1 MRAVVQRVGS
11 TSVTVEGR
19 VVGAIGPGLLV
30 LLGVEV
36 GDTEEDLEWLAGKV
50 VRLRV
55 FADAEG
61 RMNRSLTE
69 AGGELLVVSQFTLLA
84 STRKGNRP
92 SWDRAAG
99 PVEAEGMYR
108 KAVARLQELVDRPV
122 ATGEFGA
129 HMDVALVN
137 DGPVTLV
144 IDSRWKE

>member
-1 MRAVVQRVGS
+1 
-11 TSVTVEGR
+11 
-19 VVGAIGPGLLV
+19 LV

-36 GDTEEDLEWLAGKV
+36 GDTEEDLEWLAGKL

-55 FADAEG
+55 FPDDEG

-69 AGGELLVVSQFTLLA
+69 SGGDLMVVSQFTLLA

-99 PVEAEGMYR
+99 PDEAEGMYR
-108 KAVARLQELVDRPV
+108 KAVARLQELMGRTV

-129 HMDVALVN
+129 HMEVALVN